1 MKKMVSVC
9 MITCNHAK
17 FIEEAINGVLSQKT
31 KFDIE
36 LVIGEDCSSDNTR
49 DIVHTYAEKY
59 PFLIRVFTSEKN
71 VGVIN
76 NFTRTLKVCTG
87 KYIAL
92 CEGDDYWSDP
102 YKLQKQVD
110 FLEAN
115 PEFSLCFHKVKIL
128 KEDGNLVND
137 FRTKA
142 PKRVTTLKDLAR
154 RGNYIHTPSVV
165 LRNDFQIPGW
175 FLNCPIG
182 DYPLYFLAVRDKKI
196 KYMPTVMAVYRHGVG
211 VHSSA
216 SLYVRRTNMFLSVN
230 EIIKNYSDRTII
242 EILQKTKRRTL
253 HCLLSRYFFGNEGTI
268 DEINL
273 VLSNYYGS
281 TENPLYYFAS
291 DLIKNWPYLVF
302 YRMKLVISKI
312 IRRIKSSY

>member
-9 MITCNHAK
+9 MITYNHAK

-49 DIVHTYAEKY
+49 DIVYTYAEKY
-59 PFLIRVFTSEKN
+59 PLLIRVLTSEKN

-92 CEGDDYWSDP
+92 CECDDYWTDP

-137 FRTKA
+137 FITKA
-142 PKRVTTLKDLAR
+142 PKRVTTLKDLAKW
-154 RGNYIHTPSVV
+154 GNYIHTPSVV

-182 DYPLYFLAVRDKKI
+182 DYPLYFLAVRNKKI
-196 KYMPTVMAVYRHGVG
+196 KYMPTVMAVYRYGVG
-211 VHSSA
+211 VHSGSSNHTREVTTIVTVSEVIA
-216 SLYVRRTNMFLSVN
+216 HYHDEKIVN
-230 EIIKNYSDRTII
+230 
-242 EILQKTKRRTL
+242 ILKRRNKREFCSL
-253 HCLLSRYFFGNEGTI
+253 IFYFVKRGQRDQVKLI
-268 DEINL
+268 INAHYRNIKL
-273 VLSNYYGS
+273 WRVRLIVDVLM
-281 TENPLYYFAS
+281 ELPF
-291 DLIKNWPYLVF
+291 
-302 YRMKLVISKI
+302 I
-312 IRRIKSSY
+312 ILRKIKSKRD